1 MRQNFIRC
9 GLTGLF
15 IEIFFTGM
23 GALFAHDYS
32 MTGHSSILM
41 FPIYGSA
48 ALIDPVWR
56 KLRSKPIVLR
66 GLIYTIC
73 IYIAE
78 YASGS
83 FLRALGICPWDY
95 TGAPTNINGLIRLD
109 FAPFWFV
116 AGLIF
121 ERIVASSY
129 KHHNSSAP
137 NKQQPQASPQICNL
151 DNLKSQPFSAHKTDR
166 KDDASYSPVREHS
179 VPDTDRSSL
188 YHTH

>member
-1 MRQNFIRC
+1 MRHNFIRC

-32 MTGHSSILM
+32 MTGHSSIIM

-48 ALIDPVWR
+48 AFIEPIWR
-56 KLRSKPIVLR
+56 RLCNKPIVLR

-73 IYIAE
+73 IYAVE
-78 YASGS
+78 YTSGLL
-83 FLRALGICPWDY
+83 LRTLGICPWDY
-95 TGAPTNINGLIRLD
+95 TGDPTNINGLIRLD

-121 ERIVASSY
+121 ERIIIL
-129 KHHNSSAP
+129 N
-137 NKQQPQASPQICNL
+137 
-151 DNLKSQPFSAHKTDR
+151 DLKSKPLSSHKTNC
-166 KDDASYSPVREHS
+166 KENASYAPVCEHS
-179 VPDTDRSSL
+179 VPDTNRTCLYNTHQKDRKCYTAQPHRQCRSN
-188 YHTH
+188 H

>member
-48 ALIDPVWR
+48 ALIGPVWR

-83 FLRALGICPWDY
+83 LLRALGICPWDY
-95 TGAPTNINGLIRLD
+95 TGDPTNINGLIRLD

-121 ERIVASSY
+121 ERIVVL
-129 KHHNSSAP
+129 N
-137 NKQQPQASPQICNL
+137 NF
-151 DNLKSQPFSAHKTDR
+151 KSQPLSSHKTDR
-166 KDDASYSPVREHS
+166 KDDSSYAPVCEHS
-179 VPDTDRSSL
+179 VPDTDRTGL